1 MINLST
7 LNCCSGETV
16 SWDGSPE
23 DIAQR
28 SWEYQS
34 NLTWNLLSRF
44 ITFKWSQTFKRTG
57 NLATSQ
63 LKLWLLQLLEW
74 FKLPKLPTIYVV
86 FRQLFMTLALAA
98 FGTVIYVKD
107 GTWNKALGIVNGT
120 GPLVSGP
127 FLSGSLRTAA
137 STLET
142 SDDYLRD
149 WIPLLCVLIFT
160 VAFSIGVGPIAWL
173 LISELYPLEFRGIGG
188 AITTSFSYACAFVSV
203 KTFVDFQTLLGLHGA
218 FWLYAVISLFGLGFV
233 LVFVPETRG
242 RGLDEMETKSVTSL
256 PPWISKFFTL
266 ILWINTKSNN
276 NEPKICFSLKTCPFR
291 HKNTA
296 TLNPSRKI
304 RNSAS
309 VANS

>member
-1 MINLST
+1 M
-7 LNCCSGETV
+7 
-16 SWDGSPE
+16 
-23 DIAQR
+23 
-28 SWEYQS
+28 
-34 NLTWNLLSRF
+34 F
-44 ITFKWSQTFKRTG
+44 
-57 NLATSQ
+57 
-63 LKLWLLQLLEW
+63 
-74 FKLPKLPTIYVV
+74 

-107 GTWNKALGIVNGT
+107 GAWNKALGIVNGT

-276 NEPKICFSLKTCPFR
+276 NEPKICFFFSLKTCPFR